1 MTSATISS
9 RFSGFPVR
17 LLIRAALFSTVC
29 LAVSMAPGIPGRITD
44 TISVLSSVSATLL
57 GFIIAA
63 ATLLISL
70 IDRPFIRNLNKTGHM
85 SQLWRQLVGSGTGML
100 LALIACLVAM
110 TLNEK
115 HAVYSIAV
123 SFSFL
128 AVAAFDLI
136 DCTTKLMKVMARI

>member
-1 MTSATISS
+1 M
-9 RFSGFPVR
+9 
-17 LLIRAALFSTVC
+17 
-29 LAVSMAPGIPGRITD
+29 PGRITD
-44 TISVLSSVSATLL
+44 IISVLSSVSATLL

-70 IDRPFIRNLNKTGHM
+70 IDRPFIKNLNKTGHM
-85 SQLWRQLVGSGTGML
+85 SQLWRQLVSSGAGML
-100 LALIACLVAM
+100 LALIACLVAL
-110 TLNEK
+110 TLSDK

-128 AVAAFDLI
+128 SVAAFDLI